1 MKSRI
6 PRSSAAAILM
16 ILLLLAPSTGSADLC
31 KRWGGAEKAGELDYL
46 QIDEAS
52 GIAVSRKFPGR
63 LYHVN
68 DSGGGPY
75 FYISESDG
83 GKTKAVGIG
92 GFGARGSDFEDASLG
107 GCFSGKSCLFIA
119 DTGDNNKKR
128 KSVRI
133 IVIEESEDFGRAAI
147 PLKVLNLAYP
157 GRPRNAEG
165 MAIHPNGD
173 IYIFTKEE
181 DLDNMK
187 SYPSKLYKIEKEKWE
202 NADGAV
208 LELEYAGELDLPR
221 LSGSVSAYE
230 SVITS
235 FDIAPDG
242 KRFIVL
248 TYEDA
253 YEFDVDLQ
261 AAGLKPSGSL
271 VKGKDYSVIELKALP
286 QQESI
291 SYIEEGR
298 GFIYDSEYHMFDV
311 PIMKVECLG
320 GEPVSVKENR

>member
-1 MKSRI
+1 M
-6 PRSSAAAILM
+6 
-16 ILLLLAPSTGSADLC
+16 
-31 KRWGGAEKAGELDYL
+31 
-46 QIDEAS
+46 
-52 GIAVSRKFPGR
+52 
-63 LYHVN
+63 
-68 DSGGGPY
+68 
-75 FYISESDG
+75 
-83 GKTKAVGIG
+83 
-92 GFGARGSDFEDASLG
+92 
-107 GCFSGKSCLFIA
+107 
-119 DTGDNNKKR
+119 
-128 KSVRI
+128 
-133 IVIEESEDFGRAAI
+133 IEESEDFGRAAI

-157 GRPRNAEG
+157 GRPHNAEG

-202 NADGAV
+202 KADGGV
-208 LELEYAGELDLPR
+208 LELEYSGELDLPR
-221 LSGSVSAYE
+221 LSGSDSAYQ
-230 SVITS
+230 SVITA
-235 FDIAPDG
+235 FDISPDG
-242 KRFIVL
+242 RKFIVL

-253 YEFDVDLQ
+253 YEFDIDLSVS
-261 AAGLKPSGSL
+261 GLKKSGNL
-271 VKGKDYSVIELKALP
+271 VKGKDYSVIELRALP